1 MTATVRHCPRLTQSP
16 ADPGGDR
23 TRLAAAGDRTVK
35 GMVNDNALGE
45 YLRARREQIGP
56 EDVGLASSGRRRVPG
71 LRREEL
77 ALLSGISADYYLRL
91 EQGRD
96 RNPSAQ
102 VLDALARALHLNED
116 ATAHLHRLAHP
127 ERSRR
132 RPAPRRPE
140 RAPDGIRQLIDTWP
154 HTPAYVHGRLMDILA
169 ANPLAR
175 ALTPFLTPGTNLVR
189 SLFLT
194 PASTAAHG
202 GWDVNA
208 EGMVAALRA
217 LVGPDVDDPALNELV
232 GELSVRSEHFRKL
245 WSRHE
250 VRPKRS
256 GTFTFEHPQVGP
268 LELRH
273 EKLLI
278 TDTDRQ
284 TLVVYHATAG
294 TPTAER
300 LALLASLT
308 STPEPAPI
316 ERAAPDFRRS

>member
-1 MTATVRHCPRLTQSP
+1 
-16 ADPGGDR
+16 
-23 TRLAAAGDRTVK
+23 
-35 GMVNDNALGE
+35 MVNDNALGE

-77 ALLSGISADYYLRL
+77 ALLAGISADYYLRL

-102 VLDALARALHLNED
+102 VLDALARALHLDGD
-116 ATAHLHRLAHP
+116 ANAHLHRLARP

-140 RAPDGIRQLIDTWP
+140 RAPDGIRQLVGSWP
-154 HTPAYVHGRLMDILA
+154 HTPAYVLGRMMDVLA
-169 ANPLAR
+169 ANPLAQ
-175 ALTPFLTPGTNLVR
+175 ALTPILTPGTNLVR
-189 SLFLT
+189 STFLA
-194 PASTAAHG
+194 PASAATYG

-217 LVGPDVDDPALNELV
+217 LVGPDVDDPTLNELV

-256 GTFTFEHPQVGP
+256 GAFTFEHPQVGP
-268 LELRH
+268 LELRQ

-284 TLVVYHATAG
+284 TLVIYHAEPG
-294 TPTAER
+294 TPTSER
-300 LALLASLT
+300 LTLLAALA
-308 STPEPAPI
+308 STPESTHT
-316 ERAAPDFRRS
+316 ERAAQDVQRP

>member
-1 MTATVRHCPRLTQSP
+1 
-16 ADPGGDR
+16 
-23 TRLAAAGDRTVK
+23 
-35 GMVNDNALGE
+35 MVNETALGE

-56 EDVGLASSGRRRVPG
+56 EDVGLPLSGRRRVPG
-71 LRREEL
+71 LRREEI
-77 ALLSGISADYYLRL
+77 ALLAGISADYYLRL

-102 VLDALARALHLNED
+102 VLDALARALRLDED
-116 ATAHLHRLAHP
+116 ATAHLHRLTRP

-132 RPAPRRPE
+132 HPVPRRAE
-140 RAPDGIRQLIDTWP
+140 RAADGIRQLINTWAQ
-154 HTPAYVHGRLMDILA
+154 TPAYIHGRLMDILA
-169 ANPLAR
+169 ANPLAQ
-175 ALTPFLTPGTNLVR
+175 ALTPVLTPGTNLVR
-189 SLFLT
+189 SIFLT

-202 GWDVNA
+202 DWNINA
-208 EGMVAALRA
+208 EGTVAALRA

-232 GELSVRSEHFRKL
+232 GELSVRSEHFRTL

-284 TLVVYHATAG
+284 TLVVYHAEPG

-300 LALLASLT
+300 LTLLASLA
-308 STPEPAPI
+308 STPQPSPA
-316 ERAAPDFRRS
+316 ERGARDVRRP

>member
-1 MTATVRHCPRLTQSP
+1 
-16 ADPGGDR
+16 
-23 TRLAAAGDRTVK
+23 
-35 GMVNDNALGE
+35 MVNDNALGE

-77 ALLSGISADYYLRL
+77 ALLAGISADYYLRL

-102 VLDALARALHLNED
+102 VLDALARALHLD
-116 ATAHLHRLAHP
+116 ADANAHLHRLARP

-140 RAPDGIRQLIDTWP
+140 RAPDGIRQLVDSWP
-154 HTPAYVHGRLMDILA
+154 HTPAYVLGRMMDVLA
-169 ANPLAR
+169 ANPLAQ
-175 ALTPFLTPGTNLVR
+175 ALTPILTPGTNLVR
-189 SLFLT
+189 STFLA
-194 PASTAAHG
+194 PASAAMYG

-256 GTFTFEHPQVGP
+256 GIFTFEHPQVGP
-268 LELRH
+268 LELRQ

-284 TLVVYHATAG
+284 TLVVYHAEPG

-300 LALLASLT
+300 LTLLAALA
-308 STPEPAPI
+308 STPESAPT
-316 ERAAPDFRRS
+316 EHVAADVRRP